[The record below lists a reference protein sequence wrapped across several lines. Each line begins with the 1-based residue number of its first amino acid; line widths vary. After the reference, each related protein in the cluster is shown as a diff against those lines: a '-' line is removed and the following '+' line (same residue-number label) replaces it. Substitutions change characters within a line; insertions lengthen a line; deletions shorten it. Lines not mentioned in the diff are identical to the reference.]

1 MEFPDSEYDS
11 ESMSGGEDSDP
22 EYFIAKFAWSVL
34 RLRVSQL
41 PDPTIFLNCREMLK
55 AMVENELA
63 AEESDE
69 DEVRA
74 ARKHKGLSQT
84 DARVRWYC
92 EGEQIRID
100 FQCPVSFAL

>member
-1 MEFPDSEYDS
+1 MYWVALLSCTGGMELPDSEYDS

-34 RLRVSQL
+34 RLRVSQF
-41 PDPTIFLNCREMLK
+41 PDPTKFLNCREMLK

-69 DEVRA
+69 DEFRA
-74 ARKHKGLSQT
+74 ARERKG
-84 DARVRWYC
+84 
-92 EGEQIRID
+92 
-100 FQCPVSFAL
+100 